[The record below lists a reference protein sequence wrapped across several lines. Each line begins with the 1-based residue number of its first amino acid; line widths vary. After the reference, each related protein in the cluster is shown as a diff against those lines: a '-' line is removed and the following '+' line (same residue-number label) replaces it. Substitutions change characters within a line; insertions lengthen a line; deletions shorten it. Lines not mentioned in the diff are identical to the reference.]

1 MAQQAG
7 GDVASTMPAA
17 VASPAP
23 GVPDDGVGQIERLGV
38 EYVPEGERDS
48 NPRNLAFVFIGANLT
63 FGTIIYGW
71 LPFVY
76 GLGFWSNVSS
86 LVLGKLVGT
95 AVVASLAFISPR
107 TGTNLTVSSGAF
119 FGIRG
124 RFIGSALTLAIA
136 LMFAALTVWTSG
148 DAFVSSAHDLIG
160 TSTSDAAHAVGY
172 GIIALLIGA
181 AALYGHATIVALEKW
196 IVVIGAAALVLG
208 VVAFAGQFDPSAQ
221 PGGDYLLGTFWP
233 TWIFCVVLSAAGP
246 ISYAPNIGDYTR
258 RISLRRHS
266 DRSVAAWLSVGL
278 VLGTAIPSIFGIFT
292 AATFPHVAD
301 GTYLDS
307 LVAGSPTWYV
317 PVILLLGLLGGL
329 GQGTLC
335 VYSSGLD
342 LEGVFT
348 RLTRVQTTVLT
359 SVLGILLLYL
369 GAFVF
374 DAVDSITAA
383 TLLLNALMSPW
394 VVILVIGAF
403 RGRRIGFD
411 PRDIQAF
418 AQGRRGGR
426 YWFAGG
432 WNVPVVGAW
441 VAGSILGV
449 LTVNSAPLYKGPLAD
464 VADGVDVSMFGPMV
478 LSAAIYLIAMKLW
491 PQATEAAP
499 VAPEDR
505 QLDVEVSR

>member
-1 MAQQAG
+1 
-7 GDVASTMPAA
+7 VASATPMR
-17 VASPAP
+17 VASQPSVA
-23 GVPDDGVGQIERLGV
+23 PDDGVGQIERLGV
-38 EYVPEGERDS
+38 EYVPEEGRDS

-63 FGTIIYGW
+63 FGTIIFGW

-86 LVLGKLVGT
+86 LVLGKIIGT
-95 AVVASLAFISPR
+95 LIVASLAFISPR

-148 DAFVSSAHDLIG
+148 DAVVASAHDLIG
-160 TSTSDAAHAVGY
+160 TSMSDAAHALGY
-172 GIIALLIGA
+172 GLIALLIAA
-181 AALYGHATIVALEKW
+181 AALYGHATIIALEKW

-208 VVAFAGQFDPSAQ
+208 VVAFAGKFDASAQ
-221 PGGDYLLGTFWP
+221 SGGDYLLGAFWP

-258 RISLRRHS
+258 RISLRRYS
-266 DRSVAAWLSVGL
+266 DRSIAAWLSVGL
-278 VLGTAIPSIFGIFT
+278 MLGTALPSIFGIFT
-292 AATFPHVAD
+292 AATFTNVAD

-307 LVAGSPTWYV
+307 LVAGSPSWYV
-317 PVILLLGLLGGL
+317 VVILLLGLLGGL
-329 GQGTLC
+329 SQGTLC

-348 RLTRVQTTVLT
+348 RLTRVQTTLLT

-403 RGRRIGFD
+403 RGRKTGFD

-426 YWFAGG
+426 YWFARG
-432 WNVPVVGAW
+432 WNVPVVIAW
-441 VAGSILGV
+441 VAGSVLGV
-449 LTVNSAPLYKGPLAD
+449 LTVNSAPLYVGPLAN
-464 VADGVDVSMFGPMV
+464 VADGVDVSMFGPMA
-478 LSAAIYLIAMKLW
+478 LSAAIYLVALRSW
-491 PQATEAAP
+491 PRATEAAP
-499 VAPEDR
+499 VAPDDR
-505 QLDVEVSR
+505 IPDITVQQ